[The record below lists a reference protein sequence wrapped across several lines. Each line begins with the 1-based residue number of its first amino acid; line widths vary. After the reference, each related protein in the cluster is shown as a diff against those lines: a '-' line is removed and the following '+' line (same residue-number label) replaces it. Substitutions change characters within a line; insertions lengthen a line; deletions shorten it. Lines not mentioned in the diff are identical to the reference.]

1 MLVINNL
8 TKMYSGKPVN
18 NSISF
23 TVEKGE
29 IFGLLGPNGSGKT
42 TLISQIIGFLKPTKG
57 YIKVSGID
65 VISAPD
71 MARKL
76 CSLQPQENISLNG
89 LTPRQAIELTGRIR
103 NGNKREIKEKTDELL
118 KDLQLEEWADQQTEK
133 LSGGIKRLVTFCMAV
148 VVPGKLV
155 ILDEPTNDV
164 DPIRRKLLWEQ
175 VRKVANGGATVL
187 LITHNVLEAERS
199 VDRLALINNG
209 KLVEVGTPASLKGAF
224 NKKLRLELT
233 LYRKDEDLNYP
244 SYVSVISHN
253 KQKVILSLSKKH
265 SKELMDW
272 VFSLQ
277 ESNKIEEFSLSPA
290 TLEDAYSS
298 IIGSIGHQ
306 EMEGEQYVISYE

>member
-1 MLVINNL
+1 MLVINDL
-8 TKMYSGKPVN
+8 TKIYSGIPAN

-57 YIKVSGID
+57 HIEVSGTD
-65 VISAPD
+65 VISRPD

-103 NGNKREIKEKTDELL
+103 SGKKCDIKGKTNELL
-118 KDLQLEEWADQQTEK
+118 KSLQLEEWADKQTEK
-133 LSGGIKRLVTFCMAV
+133 LSGGVKRLVTFCMATI
-148 VVPGKLV
+148 VPGRLV

-175 VRKVANGGATVL
+175 VRKVANSGATVL

-199 VDRLALINNG
+199 VDRLALIDNG
-209 KLVEVGTPASLKGAF
+209 KLVGVGTPASLKGAF

-233 LYRKDEDLNYP
+233 LYRKDENLIYP
-244 SYVSVISHN
+244 DYVSIISHT
-253 KQKVILSLSKKH
+253 KQKITLSLAKEH

-277 ESNKIEEFSLSPA
+277 ESNKIEEFSLSA
-290 TLEDAYSS
+290 TTLEDAYLN
-298 IIGSIGHQ
+298 IIGSVGHQ
-306 EMEGEQYVISYE
+306 GLGEGQYAIS

>member
-1 MLVINNL
+1 MLVINDL
-8 TKMYSGKPVN
+8 TKMYSGTTAN

-42 TLISQIIGFLKPTKG
+42 TLVSQIIGFLKPTKG
-57 YIKVSGID
+57 HIEVAGTD
-65 VISAPD
+65 VISRPD
-71 MARKL
+71 LARKL

-103 NGNKREIKEKTDELL
+103 NGNTREIKEKTNELL

-133 LSGGIKRLVTFCMAV
+133 LSGGIKRLVTFCMAI
-148 VVPGKLV
+148 VVPSKLV

-175 VRKVANGGATVL
+175 VRKVANSGATVL

-199 VDRLALINNG
+199 VDRLALIDNG
-209 KLVEVGTPASLKGAF
+209 NLVGVGTPASLKGAF
-224 NKKLRLELT
+224 NQKLRLELT
-233 LYRKDEDLNYP
+233 LYRKDEDLIYP
-244 SYVSVISHN
+244 EYVSMISHN
-253 KQKVILSLSKKH
+253 KQKVILSISKEH

-272 VFSLQ
+272 VISLQ
-277 ESNKIEEFSLSPA
+277 EANKIEEFALSVA

-298 IIGSIGHQ
+298 IIGSIGQQ
-306 EMEGEQYVISYE
+306 ELGEEQYAIS

>member
-1 MLVINNL
+1 MLVINDL
-8 TKMYSGKPVN
+8 TKMYSGNPAN

-57 YIKVSGID
+57 HIEVSGTD

-133 LSGGIKRLVTFCMAV
+133 LSGGIKRLVTFCMAI

-175 VRKVANGGATVL
+175 VRKVANSGATVL

-199 VDRLALINNG
+199 VDRLALIDNG
-209 KLVEVGTPASLKGAF
+209 KLVGVGTPASLKGAF
-224 NKKLRLELT
+224 NKKIRLELT
-233 LYRKDEDLNYP
+233 
-244 SYVSVISHN
+244 
-253 KQKVILSLSKKH
+253 
-265 SKELMDW
+265 
-272 VFSLQ
+272 
-277 ESNKIEEFSLSPA
+277 
-290 TLEDAYSS
+290 
-298 IIGSIGHQ
+298 
-306 EMEGEQYVISYE
+306 